1 MWSNNGE
8 ILAAAARGD
17 QGIALLPSFIVGAS
31 LQTGELR
38 SLLCD
43 HEPSPLILY
52 ALYPRHR
59 HLSSKV
65 RLFVDYVESAI
76 GERPYW
82 DLVS

>member
-1 MWSNNGE
+1 
-8 ILAAAARGD
+8 
-17 QGIALLPSFIVGAS
+17 
-31 LQTGELR
+31 LR

-43 HEPSPLILY
+43 YEPSPLTLC

-65 RLFVDYVESAI
+65 RLFVERLQQAL